1 MADPDAVAKAFV
13 AHYYNVFDTNRQGL
27 AALFQPTS
35 MMTFEGEKFQGPE
48 AIVGKLMKLQFAQC
62 RHVTNIIDAQPTPSG
77 GVLVFCTGNIQTEN
91 QERPLLFSE
100 VFHLLPTPEGSFFV
114 FNNMFRLNFS

>member
-1 MADPDAVAKAFV
+1 MCTLCIAVLRARAHSLLGLLRVGVVQAFV

-77 GVLVFCTGNIQTEN
+77 GVLVFCTGNIQVGPDC
-91 QERPLLFSE
+91 RLF
-100 VFHLLPTPEGSFFV
+100 
-114 FNNMFRLNFS
+114 